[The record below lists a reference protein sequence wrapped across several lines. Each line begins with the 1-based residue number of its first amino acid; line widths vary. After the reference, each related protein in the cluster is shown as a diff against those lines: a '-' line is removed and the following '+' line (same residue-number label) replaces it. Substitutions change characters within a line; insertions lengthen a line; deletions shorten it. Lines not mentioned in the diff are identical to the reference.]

1 METQTHSIH
10 NFKPGELFANRYRLL
25 RRAGSGGFAD
35 VWQAEDT
42 EVGDSILALKI
53 YARIDDDGK
62 RELASEYRMLRDINH
77 PNLLRSEH
85 FGSEGSIFYLEM
97 RYCDG
102 GNLSGKAGKM
112 AGTELRHV
120 VRDICSGLAYL
131 HQEGIVHQDI
141 KPENILYDTPHRR
154 YLLSDFGI
162 SSKTRSQMSKSVKMA
177 EETISMTSAYAPP
190 EKFSTNPADRTPDIK
205 GDMFSLGVTL
215 YELAIG
221 VLPVDLPQSIGQLML
236 ISEGRQPLYFDNIDD
251 PLLRTI
257 VQRCMSYHKEERP
270 TATEVLT
277 LLDGTKTESDIG
289 TKLETDSGKPK
300 TEKIRM
306 NGDSLRKTESP
317 TPSPSPKPNRKW
329 IYIVVVVV
337 VAVLVGLA
345 LSRNHNSDTDEIDP
359 LEEDAVPEEYGEYEE
374 AAHPVRMDGN
384 TIVCT
389 VDGTEYRYRM
399 VYVGGGT
406 YTMGCTSEQGSD
418 CYGDEKPAH
427 SVTVSGF
434 YMGQTEVT
442 QALWKAVMGS
452 EPTYNGGWT
461 SKYGKGNNYP
471 AYRVSYEDIKTF
483 ISKLNS
489 LTGKTF
495 RLPTEEE
502 WEYAARG
509 GNSSRGYKYSGSD
522 NIGSVAWYDGNSGSK
537 THPVA
542 QKQANELGLY
552 DMSGNVWEWCSSLW
566 CSDYNSARSGSYRVY
581 RGGSWIYSARYC
593 RVSYRDSYDPSN
605 RNFNLGLRLAR

>member
-270 TATEVLT
+270 TAIEVLT

-329 IYIVVVVV
+329 IYIAVVVV

-399 VYVGGGT
+399 VYVSGGS
-406 YTMGCTSEQGSD
+406 YTMGCTGEQGDD
-418 CYGDEKPAH
+418 CFTYERPAH

-442 QALWKAVMGS
+442 QALWKAVMGDN
-452 EPTYNGGWT
+452 P
-461 SKYGKGNNYP
+461 SKWQGNTLP
-471 AYRVSYEDIKTF
+471 VEQVSYNDCLEF
-483 ISKLNS
+483 IRNLNS

-522 NIGSVAWYDGNSGSK
+522 NIGSVAWYDGNSDE

-542 QKQANELGLY
+542 QNQANELGLY
-552 DMSGNVWEWCSSLW
+552 DMSGNVQEWCSSLW
-566 CSDYNSARSGSYRVY
+566 CSDYSCSRSGSDRVFC
-581 RGGSWIYSARYC
+581 GGGWFTDARFC
-593 RVSYRDSYDPSN
+593 RVSN
-605 RNFNLGLRLAR
+605 RNCQTPSIRGNGLGFRLAR